1 MARTFMGSIKGAFT
15 GSRLPADVRTALD
28 LRRGDRVLAHASTR
42 GGSYVVAT
50 ATALYLPA
58 RRTAVDPAEPAAPGF
73 ARLPWERI
81 EHATWQDGRLN
92 VHMTDREAGS
102 GADYSVG
109 LTEPGSVPETVRERI
124 TSTIVVDHPAR
135 LPGGGRLRIT
145 GRRTAGGDELRWA
158 FVFEAGLD
166 PTDPGLRAQAEQLLE
181 ELRRQT
187 GL

>member
-1 MARTFMGSIKGAFT
+1 MARTFMGSIRGAFT
-15 GSRLPADVRTALD
+15 GTRLPAGVRTALD
-28 LRRGDRVLAHASTR
+28 LDRGDRVLAHASTR

-58 RRTAVDPAEPAAPGF
+58 ARTAGPAELTTPAF

-81 EHATWQDGRLN
+81 EHATWRDGRLN
-92 VHMTDREAGS
+92 VHMADGEAGP

-145 GRRTAGGDELRWA
+145 GRRTASGDELRWA
-158 FVFEAGLD
+158 FVFEPELD
-166 PTDPGLRAQAEQLLE
+166 PTDPGLRAQAERLLE